1 METGPQIDIAQIL
14 ESRRLGQFQLLTLA
28 LGVLAL
34 FVNGLDY
41 SAVNVAAPAIARG
54 LHIAPSDMR
63 AVFGWSFGGIFAGSV
78 LLGIFGDRYGRKPGL
93 LLAVLAYSIPALL
106 TASAHTVAEL
116 SFWRFFA
123 GLGIGGAV
131 PNTIALLT
139 ETAPKPYRVTFVM
152 AAFVGYSTGN
162 ASIAQVA
169 AWFGGEFGWQI
180 VFIVAGGA
188 GLALS
193 LLLTFLLPE
202 SLPFLAATRPASPV
216 LRRLAR
222 RAAPELALPADARFV
237 SSGEKRGARV
247 ALFQLFSSYR
257 RIATPLLWIA
267 FFAESL
273 TFMTYS
279 AWLAVILEQAGLAPR
294 AAALTFSYGAFAAM
308 VSIVLFGRLIDR
320 FGPRTTV
327 IPALLTVAAIVELG
341 RGNLSPLLISVTAV
355 IAMGCAAATHQ
366 SLNGIVGGFYPTI
379 IRGKGVGYATGMGR
393 ISAILGPIA
402 VGWLMV
408 TNTPLQQTLW
418 AIAAPELVV
427 ASAAIGLDIVRRSPS
442 AAADFAFPQTVT
454 VQTTT

>member
-1 METGPQIDIAQIL
+1 MDSTPQIDIAQIL
-14 ESRRLGQFQLLTLA
+14 ERRGLGRFQLFTLA

-54 LHIAPSDMR
+54 LHIAPSAMR

-78 LLGIFGDRYGRKPGL
+78 LLGIFGDRYGRKAGL
-93 LLAVLAYSIPALL
+93 IVAVLAYSIPALL
-106 TASAHTVAEL
+106 TATAHTVGEVSL
-116 SFWRFFA
+116 YRFLA
-123 GLGIGGAV
+123 GVGIGGAV

-139 ETAPKPYRVTFVM
+139 ETAPKKYRVTFVM

-169 AWFGGEFGWQI
+169 AWLGPNFGWQI
-180 VFIVAGGA
+180 VFWVAGGA

-193 LLLTFLLPE
+193 LLLIFALPE
-202 SLPFLAATRPASPV
+202 SLPFLTVTRADSPA
-216 LRRLAR
+216 LRRLAA
-222 RAAPELALPADARFV
+222 RAAPEILIPPDARFV
-237 SSGEKRGARV
+237 SREKSGGAKFS
-247 ALFQLFSSYR
+247 LHLLFSSYR

-294 AAALTFSYGAFAAM
+294 TAALTFSYGAFAA
-308 VSIVLFGRLIDR
+308 VAAILLFGRLIDR
-320 FGPRTTV
+320 FGPRATV
-327 IPALLTVAAIVELG
+327 VPALLTVAAIVELG
-341 RGNLSPLLISVTAV
+341 RGNLSPLMLSVTAV
-355 IAMGCAAATHQ
+355 LAMGCAAATHQ

-379 IRGKGVGYATGMGR
+379 VRGKGVGYATGMGR
-393 ISAILGPIA
+393 LSAILGPIA
-402 VGWLMV
+402 AGWLMAA
-408 TNTPLQQTLW
+408 NTPLQQTLW

-427 ASAAIGLDIVRRSPS
+427 ASAAIGLDLIRRSPS
-442 AAADFAFPQTVT
+442 AAADFAYA
-454 VQTTT
+454 TTATIRTPA